1 MTTRDTTTIRT
12 SRASK
17 DTHPTSLI
25 SRAISGSSVAGH
37 AFEPAP
43 NQTLSDYLAS
53 FDIDALRNELLT
65 PEADGFIGNAYEA
78 CVGRHLRAGHGEA
91 LVLVHEDEHGNV
103 SELSYA
109 ELDGLSARMA
119 TALATQGVGPGDR
132 VACML
137 SRTPELMIALA
148 ATWRL
153 GAVYQ
158 PLFTAFGPDALEYR
172 LMRAETRVVIT
183 ETGQRSKFDALERYP
198 PIICVRR
205 EDEALQ
211 GADLDWHA
219 LMQSE
224 PLSQPPVQLSS
235 EAPFLQM
242 FTSGTVGKPKGV
254 AVTLNALPAFWLYQR
269 LAVDLRPGERFWNM
283 ADPGWAYGLY
293 YAITGPLLL
302 GATTYFMQSPFT
314 AEGGL
319 AFMERH
325 RIDNFAA
332 APTAYRMLKASGV
345 CEGAFERL
353 NLRVASSAGEPL
365 NTEVVGWVEREL
377 GCTVMDHYGQTETG
391 MTCCNHHAL
400 AHEIVVGSVGFPL
413 PGYRLAVLD
422 AEYRELPPGE
432 PGVLAVDIA
441 CSPAHFFA
449 GYTWQEKQPC
459 VEGYYLTGDVVVAEA
474 DGRFTFAGRDDDII
488 TTAGYRVGPADVE
501 NAILVH
507 PAVAE
512 SAAIGKPDD
521 IRGEIIKAY
530 VVLRDGHVGSEAL
543 ADEIRQSVRQRL
555 SGHSYPREIAFVD
568 SLPKTPSGKI
578 QRFLLR
584 AEARED

>member
-1 MTTRDTTTIRT
+1 MQPA
-12 SRASK
+12 AS
-17 DTHPTSLI
+17 
-25 SRAISGSSVAGH
+25 
-37 AFEPAP
+37 
-43 NQTLSDYLAS
+43 QTLSDYLAA
-53 FDIDALRNELLT
+53 FDIQALRDELFTT
-65 PEADGFIGNAYEA
+65 PLDADGEGELGNAYEA
-78 CVGRHLRAGHGEA
+78 CVGRHLRAGQGERIA
-91 LVLVHEDEHGNV
+91 LVHEDEQGRV
-103 SELSYA
+103 RELSYA
-109 ELDGLSARMA
+109 QLDEQSARMA
-119 TALATQGVGPGDR
+119 AALKAQGVMAGQR

-158 PLFTAFGPDALEYR
+158 PLFTAFGTDALDYR
-172 LMRAETRVVIT
+172 LSRAETQIVIT
-183 ETGQRSKFDALERYP
+183 ETSQRSKFTELARHP
-198 PIICVRR
+198 VIICVRG
-205 EDEALQ
+205 EGDALEA
-211 GADLDWHA
+211 GDLDWQT

-224 PLSQPPVQLSS
+224 PLTEPPVWLPA

-254 AVTLNALPAFWLYQR
+254 AVALNALPAFWLYQR

-302 GATTYFMQSPFT
+302 GATTYFMQAPFS

-332 APTAYRMLKASGV
+332 APTAYRMLKASGLG
-345 CEGAFERL
+345 EGAFERL

-365 NTEVVGWVEREL
+365 NTEVVGWVAREL
-377 GCTVMDHYGQTETG
+377 GCAVMDHYGQTETG

-400 AHEIVVGSVGFPL
+400 AHEVVVGSVGFPL

-441 CSPAHFFA
+441 RSPAHFFA

-459 VEGYYLTGDVVVAEA
+459 VEGYYLTGDVVVAEP

-501 NAILVH
+501 NAVLVH

-512 SAAIGKPDD
+512 SAAVGKPDAL
-521 IRGEIIKAY
+521 RGEIIKAY
-530 VVLRDGHVGSEAL
+530 VVLRDGHVGSDEL
-543 ADEIRQSVRQRL
+543 AEEIRASVRQRL
-555 SGHSYPREIAFVD
+555 SAHSYPREIDFVD

-584 AEARED
+584 AQARES